1 MEHDDDITSTELDD
15 LLDSAEFLSSPRPAA
30 GTEVRLSVTVD
41 AATLHHLEQRAEAE
55 GTDVTAVAADALR
68 AATQAA

>member
-1 MEHDDDITSTELDD
+1 MQHDDDITSSELDG
-15 LLDSAEFLSSPRPAA
+15 LLDNAETLSSPQPTG
-30 GTEVRLSVTVD
+30 GTAVRLSVTVD